1 MRLRTLSLNATSPP
15 LFSVISPVTV
25 STTMS
30 PTTRSS
36 ICMSPPAMA
45 TTGLRGFGFEH
56 ADLHQHAGEI
66 PDRTDV
72 DQVSVSDREQ
82 PDDGKLKRLAGRR
95 QPQEPS
101 GIGPRLHRQLDDALV
116 VDQHMFAGQR

>member
-1 MRLRTLSLNATSPP
+1 MRLRTLSLNTTSPP

-36 ICMSPPAMA
+36 ICMSPPTGA

-72 DQVSVSDREQ
+72 GKLSVFDGEQ
-82 PDDGKLKRLAGRR
+82 PDDGKPKRLAGRR
-95 QPQEPS
+95 QPEEHT
-101 GIGPRLHRQLDDALV
+101 GIGPR
-116 VDQHMFAGQR
+116 